1 MASSPLD
8 PDEVEAS
15 FRALRYT
22 RALGKLGPQLLDPA
36 YWLELNPD
44 LSLSDTPPAARAAA
58 IDDEWAA
65 TERCRQRLCQE
76 GYFVT
81 PAIVPTP
88 LVTRLRI
95 AVERI
100 VARGLPPGCA
110 LMYDEFYQLYAGLL
124 HAVVPILGAHPML
137 LPEDFWVFFVPPG
150 DGAASYWTAFPP
162 HKDWV
167 NVDPAVMAGELPTVL
182 AGWVALS
189 DVTTNDSCMY
199 VVPGDVDNGY
209 RSSDRIVRT
218 ENFRLQDVR
227 AVPAR
232 AGQVLLFSTHLSH
245 WGSRSSRWATHP
257 RISTSV
263 FFQRGDVPARFAD
276 VLDLAQPVPLES
288 RARWM
293 LRTLRLMMG
302 REQSEAIMRAAGIN
316 PAPAP

>member
-22 RALGKLGPQLLDPA
+22 RALDKLGPQLLDPA
-36 YWLELNPD
+36 FWRALNPE
-44 LSLSDTPPAARAAA
+44 LSVSDAPPAARAMAYDGA
-58 IDDEWAA
+58 WAA
-65 TERCRQRLCQE
+65 SERCHQRLREE
-76 GYFVT
+76 GYFLT
-81 PAIVPTP
+81 PTIVPAA
-88 LVTRLRI
+88 VVARLRT

-100 VARGLPPGCA
+100 VAHSLPPGCA
-110 LMYDEFYQLYAGLL
+110 LMYDEFYQVYASLL
-124 HAVVPILGAHPML
+124 DAAVPILGPNPIL

-150 DGAASYWTAFPP
+150 DGAASHWTAFPP

-182 AGWVALS
+182 VGWVALT
-189 DVTTNDSCMY
+189 DATTNDSCMY
-199 VVPGDVDNGY
+199 VVPGDADLGY
-209 RSSDRIVRT
+209 RSSDRIVRI

-227 AVPAR
+227 AVPAE

-257 RISTSV
+257 RISISM
-263 FFQRGDVPARFAD
+263 FFQRGDVAPRLAD
-276 VLDLAQPVPLES
+276 VLDLTQPVPLES

-302 REQSEAIMRAAGIN
+302 REQSEAIMRAAGISPT
-316 PAPAP
+316 PAP